1 LGVQE
6 ELQLREE
13 LRELDAISE
22 KIECSPS
29 TFEGKGCLQVW
40 GLTGKKKGKKLA
52 QNPNMLEFHKREMR
66 VKMVC

>member
-1 LGVQE
+1 MPLVKKSSAIVALLKVKGVD
-6 ELQLREE
+6 R
-13 LRELDAISE
+13 
-22 KIECSPS
+22 
-29 TFEGKGCLQVW
+29 FW